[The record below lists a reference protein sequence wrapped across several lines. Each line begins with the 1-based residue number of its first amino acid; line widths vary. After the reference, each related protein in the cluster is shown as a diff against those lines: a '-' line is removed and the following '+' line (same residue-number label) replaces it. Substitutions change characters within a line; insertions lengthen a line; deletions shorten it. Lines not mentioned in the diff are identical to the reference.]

1 MFNRRF
7 LDSVRHR
14 LINVMSPSLQSRNSK
29 PKGAEDGFTIF
40 VDYQNFY
47 FHLKTVYEVN
57 AQQVNLSEL
66 FESLARANGFQ
77 ISEVLLFTGVP
88 DAERDPR
95 GSGKIQ
101 RRLAFFRHTGIQVFT
116 APMVYVNDHKESRT
130 RAMERGVDLMLASEL
145 IKKVNAGVSKIM
157 IVSND
162 KAFAQSVRIA
172 ADVAMGNGK
181 VLEALSVI
189 PLGFDPESLRMRGIG
204 AEGIDFTTRIGLSQ
218 DLVNE
223 HVAERF
229 RSEDALA

>member
-14 LINVMSPSLQSRNSK
+14 LINVMSPSLQSRKLK
-29 PKGAEDGFTIF
+29 PKGVEDGFMVF

-47 FHLKTVYEVN
+47 FHLRTVYEIN
-57 AQQVNLSEL
+57 AQQVNPLQL
-66 FESLARANGFQ
+66 FESLAQENGFK
-77 ISEVLLFTGVP
+77 IAEVMIFTGVP
-88 DAERDPR
+88 DAERDPK
-95 GSGKIQ
+95 GSAMIQ
-101 RRLAFFRHTGIQVFT
+101 RRLAFFRHIGIQVFT
-116 APMVYVNDHKESRT
+116 APMVYVNDRKEGRA

-189 PLGFDPESLRMRGIG
+189 PEGFDPESLRMRGIG

-218 DLVNE
+218 ELMNDHMAVRIRDE
-223 HVAERF
+223 GAI
-229 RSEDALA
+229 A